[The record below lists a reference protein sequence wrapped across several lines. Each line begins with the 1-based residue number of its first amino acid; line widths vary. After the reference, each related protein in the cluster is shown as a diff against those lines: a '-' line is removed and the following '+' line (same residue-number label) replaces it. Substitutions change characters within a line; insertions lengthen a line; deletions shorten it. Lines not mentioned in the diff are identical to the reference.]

1 MFKKS
6 ERLSRSEFT
15 YFFGVGKRLHFPYF
29 TLIQYPY
36 AGRKVAVVV
45 GKKVAK
51 SAVQR
56 NRFKRRI
63 NATLYKE
70 LTKEHHSGILIVLVK
85 PPYRTITRKQA
96 DAEVRK
102 AIAQVIKSA

>member
-15 YFFGVGKRLHFPYF
+15 HFFEVGKRRHFPHF

-36 AGRKVAVVV
+36 SGCKVAVVV

-63 NATLYKE
+63 SATLYQE
-70 LTKEHHSGILIVLVK
+70 LAKLKYSGVLIILVK
-85 PPYRTITRKQA
+85 PLYHTLTRKLA
-96 DAEVRK
+96 DTEVK
-102 AIAQVIKSA
+102 NAIAQVIKSA